1 MEDRGQT
8 GALLRQWVQTIE
20 WKQTDGRTDGRTD
33 ATIASPSRLTRSVK
47 MSVFV
52 GHRNLQDDFENYEA
66 SVKKLNE
73 ESQQQQQQQQQLQQQ
88 QQHSVVPGSASV
100 APPVDDAMCQICHKT
115 KFADG
120 VGNQCHYCGLRSCS
134 RCGTKA
140 ALRSDK
146 VRV

>member
-1 MEDRGQT
+1 
-8 GALLRQWVQTIE
+8 
-20 WKQTDGRTDGRTD
+20 
-33 ATIASPSRLTRSVK
+33 
-47 MSVFV
+47 VFV
-52 GHRNLQDDFENYEA
+52 GRCRNLQDDFENYEA

-73 ESQQQQQQQQQLQQQ
+73 ESQLQQQ
-88 QQHSVVPGSASV
+88 HQQQHGGGGGGVGLGGGVSASAAGGSSSSGAV
-100 APPVDDAMCQICHKT
+100 PPVDDAMCQICHKT

-146 VRV
+146 VRLHRSR